1 MPPCALRP
9 LDSRQFRAQQ
19 LLAPI
24 RVPTAS
30 SPVPRP
36 LRRPET
42 DGEPRVRA
50 DDLARGPGWP
60 PRALWGAADAAPAP
74 GLGGPAWCQRGG
86 QRGVTLIEVMV
97 VVAIIAA
104 IAVTL
109 YQDVLRLDNDFDYL
123 SATVL
128 RWLSPWLARRALPA
142 RCPRLSDRR
151 GLDEVSAR
159 PSAPRARV
167 PGRSRAGRRR
177 GGFAKRCFGGTTPS
191 RWCRLEQ
198 SRERQDRVTFL
209 LPHGIIRLPA
219 VAVSP
224 TWRRPRPRCRPR
236 VQANCG
242 TSRQGRVPG
251 RCSRPNAL
259 RRCPAA
265 RPAPDRCRAPVVSSA
280 GTCGK
285 RTPRCPRSSGATSG
299 GSRTRT

>member
-1 MPPCALRP
+1 M
-9 LDSRQFRAQQ
+9 
-19 LLAPI
+19 
-24 RVPTAS
+24 VPA
-30 SPVPRP
+30 
-36 LRRPET
+36 
-42 DGEPRVRA
+42 
-50 DDLARGPGWP
+50 
-60 PRALWGAADAAPAP
+60 
-74 GLGGPAWCQRGG
+74 GG

-224 TWRRPRPRCRPR
+224 TWRRPRPPVPPPGPGKLWDLQARPR
-236 VQANCG
+236 AGPVLSAQRAPAL
-242 TSRQGRVPG
+242 SRRSAPLPIDVGRRSCLPRELGAEEPRDVP
-251 RCSRPNAL
+251 A
-259 RRCPAA
+259 RREPRQAA
-265 RPAPDRCRAPVVSSA
+265 RGPAPDPGQA
-280 GTCGK
+280 
-285 RTPRCPRSSGATSG
+285 
-299 GSRTRT
+299 